1 MTNPYTMRISR
12 LTVDKLGVKLYDR
25 VSAVIAELI
34 ANSYDA
40 DASEVT
46 VEAPMG
52 KYLATKAGDEI
63 VDRGLR
69 IVVTD
74 NGIGM
79 TPEQM
84 QRFYLVVGGERRDD
98 PERGGDEPT
107 PKFGRKVMGRKGVGK
122 LAPFGIGNIIE
133 VISSG
138 GEWVRDLDAANEGF
152 RTAHIVMDYRDIV
165 ADDTEDDCPPRAG
178 EYDQELRP
186 ATGTTVIL
194 RMFNRRQ
201 VPDTKTL
208 GPVHIGAKMCQSGD
222 GWRRGPGDQ
231 MTYQTKLSDAQ
242 YARLERLLP
251 PPGNHL
257 KIPHRQVLD
266 AWLYVYYQGCT
277 WRGLPREFGNWH
289 TIYVR
294 LNRWAKAGVLERVVQ
309 ALQQE
314 LLVESDADTLSLD
327 STIIHLHMHGT
338 GARRKGGGKRS
349 AALGAA

>member
-1 MTNPYTMRISR
+1 
-12 LTVDKLGVKLYDR
+12 
-25 VSAVIAELI
+25 
-34 ANSYDA
+34 
-40 DASEVT
+40 
-46 VEAPMG
+46 
-52 KYLATKAGDEI
+52 
-63 VDRGLR
+63 
-69 IVVTD
+69 
-74 NGIGM
+74 
-79 TPEQM
+79 
-84 QRFYLVVGGERRDD
+84 
-98 PERGGDEPT
+98 
-107 PKFGRKVMGRKGVGK
+107 
-122 LAPFGIGNIIE
+122 
-133 VISSG
+133 
-138 GEWVRDLDAANEGF
+138 
-152 RTAHIVMDYRDIV
+152 
-165 ADDTEDDCPPRAG
+165 
-178 EYDQELRP
+178 
-186 ATGTTVIL
+186 
-194 RMFNRRQ
+194 
-201 VPDTKTL
+201 
-208 GPVHIGAKMCQSGD
+208 MCQSGD

-338 GARRKGGGKRS
+338 GARRTGGARRS